1 MIKSVIKNTVSK
13 ETWDKFRAKKRQFHN
28 LLIKSTL
35 NPELKNDK
43 KIVIIGVADY
53 NNLGDHAIAEAQ
65 NQFVSKIID
74 SSLEIKNK
82 YKIVEIPTKTP
93 VRHIMSILNSE
104 DIILFTGG
112 GNLGTKYDFL
122 DDTFMPIIDKY
133 PNNKK
138 LFFPQSYTFNE
149 SGDSEKRL
157 TEIKNKFA
165 KSGKNLTITA
175 RESKSLELFKTTF
188 PANNVIY
195 CPDIV
200 LSLNTFSE
208 PKAVPEYDVLML
220 MRDSGEKVLDFDTQ
234 NELINTLKQSFTV
247 KVKENDE
254 VGFVK
259 HTDRMPEL
267 NKAWAEVQNSNLVIT
282 DRLHGMIFAHILEKP
297 CIVFDNYNSKIKM
310 TYQDW
315 LKDMDTIAFI
325 DPRGEVNPSDISK
338 VISKL
343 MIKSVKPFDTDK
355 KYKPLENQLKSII
368 K

>member
-1 MIKSVIKNTVSK
+1 MIKSLIKNTVSK

-28 LLIKSTL
+28 LFIKSTL

-65 NQFVSKIID
+65 NQFVSKIVNN
-74 SSLEIKNK
+74 SSKIKNE
-82 YKIVEIPTKTP
+82 YKMVEVPTKTP
-93 VRHIMSILNSE
+93 VRHILSILNSE

-122 DDTFMPIIDKY
+122 DDTFMPIIDKH

-138 LFFPQSYTFNE
+138 LFFPQSYTFNQ
-149 SGDSEKRL
+149 SGDSNKRL

-175 RESKSLELFKTTF
+175 RESKSLELFKSTF
-188 PANNVIY
+188 PSNNIIY

-200 LSLNTFSE
+200 LSLNNFSE
-208 PKAVPEYDVLML
+208 PQETSKYDVLML
-220 MRDSGEKVLDFDTQ
+220 MRDSGEKVLDFEKQ
-234 NELINTLKQSFTV
+234 NELINTLKKSFTI

-254 VGFVK
+254 VGFIK

-267 NKAWAEVQNSNLVIT
+267 NKAWTEVQNSNLVIT
-282 DRLHGMIFAHILEKP
+282 DRLHGMIFAQILGKP

-315 LKDMDTIAFI
+315 LKDMDTITFI
-325 DPRGEVNPSDISK
+325 DPRGEVNPSNISK
-338 VISKL
+338 AISKL
-343 MIKSVKPFDTDK
+343 MIKSVKPFNTDE